1 MLARGTS
8 LHIHAHTHTHIW
20 YAMFCSYLDEWSV
33 FILKGDLIKVKLA
46 CLALDL
52 LRLQAKCFAA
62 VEITCSSA
70 TSGISAR
77 PGMTWRTHDTVVQHT
92 NAERSAGAAHL

>member
-1 MLARGTS
+1 
-8 LHIHAHTHTHIW
+8 
-20 YAMFCSYLDEWSV
+20 MFCSYLDEWSV

-70 TSGISAR
+70 TSGISAK
-77 PGMTWRTHDTVVQHT
+77 PGMPYQTHDTVVQPT